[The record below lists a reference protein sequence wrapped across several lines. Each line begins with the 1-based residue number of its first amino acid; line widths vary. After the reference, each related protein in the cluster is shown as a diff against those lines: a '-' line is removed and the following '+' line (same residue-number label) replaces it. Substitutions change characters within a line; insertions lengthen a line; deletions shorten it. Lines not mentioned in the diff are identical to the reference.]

1 MNDIDIIGSA
11 DESPEERSEFSGQ
24 LGGRS
29 DSLFSLCDEN
39 RPPEGQSRSEL
50 ELSKLPLDGRRPRK
64 PQRPSI
70 QQHLQQLERHRIAA
84 AQSNCSLVSAVQMR
98 KKSSRRSRAAVL
110 QRFQDRHH
118 DSGFNTGTS
127 RSSTCNGTPT
137 GTTPSHVK
145 TSHVVSIA
153 ALKAALSQSPMS
165 YLDNGDVYP
174 TSAAA
179 AAAASQS
186 KTVFVSEYI

>member
-1 MNDIDIIGSA
+1 MRSSLRASKLLTSLSMNDIDIIGSEGEPA
-11 DESPEERSEFSGQ
+11 EERDEFSGPV
-24 LGGRS
+24 RS
-29 DSLFSLCDEN
+29 DSLFSLCDDRN
-39 RPPEGQSRSEL
+39 RSPQGHSEL

-70 QQHLQQLERHRIAA
+70 QQHLEQLERHRER
-84 AQSNCSLVSAVQMR
+84 QSSHTR

-110 QRFQDRHH
+110 QRFQDRNQS
-118 DSGFNTGTS
+118 DSGFST

-137 GTTPSHVK
+137 GAAHAK
-145 TSHVVSIA
+145 TVVSMA
-153 ALKAALSQSPMS
+153 ALKAALSQSPPS

-174 TSAAA
+174 
-179 AAAASQS
+179 SQS